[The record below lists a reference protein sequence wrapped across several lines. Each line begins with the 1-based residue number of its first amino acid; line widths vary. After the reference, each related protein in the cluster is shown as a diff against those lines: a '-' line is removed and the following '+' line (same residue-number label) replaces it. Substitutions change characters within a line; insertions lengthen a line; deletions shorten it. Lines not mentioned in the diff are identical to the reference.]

1 MERWRDG
8 EMENRQATHGLP
20 KGATGNAPRSVS
32 FGAARP
38 GNLGYSLPRNAERRT
53 HGVLPAVSRFQ
64 HGEVAKRLTAA
75 VLKTARVK
83 ALVGSNPTLSATS
96 CPDSGPGWD
105 PDPGCWPMPMDR
117 PGGPNPEERRK
128 KKEERRRR
136 RFPVIDSPWGNG
148 YGVGNPPVKSY
159 VPPPRRGGRVAEGAP
174 LLRV

>member
-1 MERWRDG
+1 
-8 EMENRQATHGLP
+8 MENRQAANGPP
-20 KGATGNAPRSVS
+20 KGATGNAARSVS

-96 CPDSGPGWD
+96 CPDSGPGWA
-105 PDPGCWPMPMDR
+105 PDVGCWPMPMNR
-117 PGGPNPEERRK
+117 LGGPNEKREG
-128 KKEERRRR
+128 RRRR
-136 RFPVIDSPWGNG
+136 PH
-148 YGVGNPPVKSY
+148 
-159 VPPPRRGGRVAEGAP
+159 
-174 LLRV
+174 

>member
-1 MERWRDG
+1 LAAQEWAAQD
-8 EMENRQATHGLP
+8 GLP
-20 KGATGNAPRSVS
+20 KGRTGNAARSAS

-38 GNLGYSLPRNAERRT
+38 GNLGYSLPRNAERGT

-96 CPDSGPGWD
+96 CPDTRVRDGTRTRGPGRCRWIGQVD
-105 PDPGCWPMPMDR
+105 PIEKREG
-117 PGGPNPEERRK
+117 RREK
-128 KKEERRRR
+128 EEERRRR
-136 RFPVIDSPWGNG
+136 RPPVIDSPWGNG